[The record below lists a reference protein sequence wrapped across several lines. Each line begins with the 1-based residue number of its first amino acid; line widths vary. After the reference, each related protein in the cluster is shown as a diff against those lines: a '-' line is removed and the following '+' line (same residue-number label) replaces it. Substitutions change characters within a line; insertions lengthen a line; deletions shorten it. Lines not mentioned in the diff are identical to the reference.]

1 MGWVLL
7 KPKPALGFILK
18 TQTQPYYF
26 MGRLKLAP
34 LGLGQAGYPRVRY
47 FFPSLTISLNLLH
60 LWPKLVI
67 DKRWREVKG

>member
-34 LGLGQAGYPRVRY
+34 LGLGLGFY
-47 FFPSLTISLNLLH
+47 
-60 LWPKLVI
+60 
-67 DKRWREVKG
+67 

>member
-7 KPKPALGFILK
+7 KPKPTLGFILK
-18 TQTQPYYF
+18 TQTQPYCF
-26 MGRLKLAP
+26 TGRLKLAP
-34 LGLGQAGYPRVRY
+34 LGLGQAGYLRVRY
-47 FFPSLTISLNLLH
+47 FLPSLTKSLNLLH